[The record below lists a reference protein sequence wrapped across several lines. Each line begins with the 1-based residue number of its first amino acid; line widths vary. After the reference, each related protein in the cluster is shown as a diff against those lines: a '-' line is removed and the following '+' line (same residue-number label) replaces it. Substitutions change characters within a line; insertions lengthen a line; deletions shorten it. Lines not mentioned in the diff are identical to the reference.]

1 MSGLSPRAE
10 LQFDLEQQIML
21 TWQTKED
28 LETFLEAYMD
38 GTTPM
43 TEDQTHNLVYGIVC
57 MHDLR
62 CNKAFHLFEKLL
74 KAYREELE
82 GVRMLGYNE
91 ALEEA
96 ARVVETYGLDPI
108 SVLPTESFR
117 DGIARQIRKLKTG
130 EDS

>member
-38 GTTPM
+38 GPKPM

-62 CNKAFHLFEKLL
+62 CNKAFHLFERLL

>member
-38 GTTPM
+38 GPKPM

-62 CNKAFHLFEKLL
+62 CNKAFHLFERLL

-96 ARVVETYGLDPI
+96 SRVVETYGLDPI

>member
-38 GTTPM
+38 GPKPM

-62 CNKAFHLFEKLL
+62 CNKAFHLFERLL

-117 DGIARQIRKLKTG
+117 DGMARQIRKLKTG

>member
-38 GTTPM
+38 GPTPM
-43 TEDQTHNLVYGIVC
+43 TEDQAHNLVYGIVC